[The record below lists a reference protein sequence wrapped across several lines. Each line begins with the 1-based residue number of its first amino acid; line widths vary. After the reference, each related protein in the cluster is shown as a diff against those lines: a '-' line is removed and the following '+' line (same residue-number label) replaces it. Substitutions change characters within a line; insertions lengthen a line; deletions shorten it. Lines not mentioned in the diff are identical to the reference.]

1 MGEEQFPTTFQ
12 ETYKQN
18 FQFEEFASQLRSIY
32 KACSYSMSERTFKSK
47 DFDFHFFSNY
57 RTRLSFRI
65 YHNESN
71 MYLGIKF
78 TNMEKPPE

>member
-18 FQFEEFASQLRSIY
+18 FQFEEFTSQLRSIY

-47 DFDFHFFSNY
+47 DFDFHFFQ
-57 RTRLSFRI
+57 I
-65 YHNESN
+65 IPQDYHSESIT
-71 MYLGIKF
+71 MDLTCI
-78 TNMEKPPE
+78 